1 MGDVGSGNVGVAGY
15 PLDGGRVVVPEPVV
29 KARLAEAGIAVPAP
43 TGERLVLKAFGPGIV
58 HKSDVGAVRLGLT
71 ADEVDGA
78 EVEMAS
84 ALATH
89 GLTAEGFLVE
99 AMAPA
104 GIEVLVGVVRTPFG
118 LAALAGLGGT
128 LAELLDD
135 VALGLVPVDADVLLR
150 SFRASAALDGPRGS
164 DPVDRAALAAVL
176 DGLVEVAQSFGDRFL
191 ELECNPVLARPDGA
205 LAADARLILAAEE
218 PGPVA
223 PAEPLD
229 LDALLAPR
237 TIAVVGASTNRPG
250 FGNRALAAYRAFG
263 WTDGLWAVHPSAE
276 EVDGVPAV
284 PSVADVP
291 GGADYVLVCVP
302 AAGCPGVVEAMA
314 GTAKVAHVISGGFA
328 ESGDAA
334 LQAELLGAARRSGVR
349 VVGPNCI
356 GVYAPAGRQTFQL
369 NVPSDAG
376 GIAVVSQSGGLA
388 GDIVKAGTDRGLRF
402 SCVVSAGN
410 AIDVTPGELVERLAE
425 RSSTEVLGLYLE
437 GTADGERILTALRR
451 LRGRVPVAALVGGL
465 SQQGSRA
472 VASHTGSLAG
482 DRRLWDAVSRDT
494 GVTVVDDLDRF
505 LGVLGHLDRYRD
517 HPAGG
522 DLGTLVVGVGGGASV
537 LATDACDAAGLDVR
551 RLPDGLVADLRALGY
566 GAGTSVVNP
575 IEIGVGPAAT
585 EDVFHRVLDPVLAAE
600 PFADALLHVNVQAY
614 YSYGTGGAAP
624 LLAHLATLAGERWPA
639 TRLTVVLR
647 NLDVAP
653 PEERDAIVA
662 ASPVPAYRTFADA
675 AAAVAAIKRFAR
687 SR

>member
-1 MGDVGSGNVGVAGY
+1 ME
-15 PLDGGRVVVPEPVV
+15 VVPEPVV
-29 KARLAEAGIAVPAP
+29 KARLAEAGVRVPAP
-43 TGERLVLKAFGPGIV
+43 TGDRLVLKAFGPGIV
-58 HKSDVGAVRLGLT
+58 HKSDVGAVRLGLA
-71 ADEVDGA
+71 ADEVEA
-78 EVEMAS
+78 AKAEMA
-84 ALATH
+84 AVLATH
-89 GLTAEGFLVE
+89 GLAAEGFLVE
-99 AMAPA
+99 AMEPT
-104 GIEVLVGVVRTPFG
+104 GVEVLVGVVRTPFG

-128 LAELLDD
+128 WAELLDD
-135 VALGLVPVDADVLLR
+135 VALALVPVDAKELLR
-150 SFRASAALDGPRGS
+150 SFKASAVLEGARGAE
-164 DPVDRAALAAVL
+164 PVDLDALAGVV
-176 DGLVEVAQSFGDRFL
+176 DGMVEVAQSHGDRFR
-191 ELECNPVLARPDGA
+191 ELECNPVFARPDGA
-205 LAADARLILAAEE
+205 VAADARLILDDAPAA
-218 PGPVA
+218 PA

-263 WTDGLWAVHPSAE
+263 WTDGLWAVHPTAA

-284 PSVADVP
+284 PTVADVP
-291 GGADYVLVCVP
+291 GGADYVLVAVP
-302 AAGCPGVVEAMA
+302 ASACPGVVEAMA
-314 GTAKVAHVISGGFA
+314 GSAKVAHVVSGGFA
-328 ESGDAA
+328 ETGDAD
-334 LQAELLGAARRSGVR
+334 LQAELLAAARRSGVR

-356 GVYAPAGRQTFQL
+356 GVYAPGGGQTFQL
-369 NVPSDAG
+369 NVPSEAG

-388 GDIVKAGTDRGLRF
+388 GDIVKAGTDKGLRF

-425 RSSTEVLGLYLE
+425 RPDTNVLGLYLE
-437 GTADGERILTALRR
+437 GTADGERILAGLRR
-451 LRGRVPVAALVGGL
+451 LQGKVPVAALVGGL
-465 SQQGSRA
+465 SQQGGRA

-482 DRRLWDAVSRDT
+482 DRRLWEAISRDT

-505 LGVLGHLDRYRD
+505 LGVLGHLDHYKA

-522 DLGTLVVGVGGGASV
+522 DLDTLVVGVGGGASV

-551 RLPDGLVADLRALGY
+551 RLPDDLVAELRGMGY

-575 IEIGVGPAAT
+575 IEIGVGPAAAD
-585 EDVFHRVLDPVLAAE
+585 DVFHRILDPVLGAVAF
-600 PFADALLHVNVQAY
+600 PDALIHVNVQAY

-624 LLAHLATLAGERWPA
+624 LLTHLGTLADRWPA

-653 PEERDAIVA
+653 PEERDAVVA

-675 AAAVAAIKRFAR
+675 AAAVAASKRFAR

>member
-1 MGDVGSGNVGVAGY
+1 ME
-15 PLDGGRVVVPEPVV
+15 VVPEPVV
-29 KARLAEAGIAVPAP
+29 KARLAESGVRVPAP
-43 TGERLVLKAFGPGIV
+43 TGDRLVLKAFGPGIV
-58 HKSDVGAVRLGLT
+58 HKSDVGAVRLGLA
-71 ADEVDGA
+71 ADEVDA
-78 EVEMAS
+78 AKAEMA
-84 ALATH
+84 AVLATH
-89 GLTAEGFLVE
+89 GLAAEGFLVE
-99 AMAPA
+99 AMEPT
-104 GIEVLVGVVRTPFG
+104 GVEVLVGVVRTPFG

-128 LAELLDD
+128 WAELLDD
-135 VALGLVPVDADVLLR
+135 VALALVPVDAKELLR
-150 SFRASAALDGPRGS
+150 SFRASAVLEGARGAE
-164 DPVDRAALAAVL
+164 PVDLDALAGVV
-176 DGLVEVAQSFGDRFL
+176 DGLVEVAQSHGDRFR
-191 ELECNPVLARPDGA
+191 ELECNPVFARPDGA
-205 LAADARLILAAEE
+205 VAADARLILDD
-218 PGPVA
+218 A
-223 PAEPLD
+223 PAAPEPAKPLD
-229 LDALLAPR
+229 LDALLAPK

-263 WTDGLWAVHPSAE
+263 WTDGLWAVHPTAT

-284 PSVADVP
+284 PTVADVP
-291 GGADYVLVCVP
+291 GGADYVLVAVP
-302 AAGCPGVVEAMA
+302 ASACPGVVEAMA
-314 GTAKVAHVISGGFA
+314 GSAKVAHVVSGGFA
-328 ESGDAA
+328 ETGDAD
-334 LQAELLGAARRSGVR
+334 LQAELLAAARRSGVR

-356 GVYAPAGRQTFQL
+356 GVYAPGGRQTFQL
-369 NVPSDAG
+369 NVPSEAG

-388 GDIVKAGTDRGLRF
+388 GDIVKAGTDKGLRF

-425 RSSTEVLGLYLE
+425 RPDTNVLGLYLE
-437 GTADGERILTALRR
+437 GTADGERILAGLRR
-451 LRGRVPVAALVGGL
+451 LQGKVPVAALVGGL
-465 SQQGSRA
+465 SQQGGRA

-505 LGVLGHLDRYRD
+505 LGVLGHLDHYRD

-522 DLGTLVVGVGGGASV
+522 DLDTLVVGVGGGASV

-551 RLPDGLVADLRALGY
+551 RLPDDLVAELRGMGY

-575 IEIGVGPAAT
+575 IEIGVGPAAAD
-585 EDVFHRVLDPVLAAE
+585 DVFHRILDPVLGAAAF
-600 PFADALLHVNVQAY
+600 PDALIHVNVQAY

-624 LLAHLATLAGERWPA
+624 LLAHLGTLADRWPV

-675 AAAVAAIKRFAR
+675 AAAVAASKRFAR